1 MYRENKLWQ
10 WAAHIVYIFLT
21 VICIA
26 PFVMLISS
34 SFTDE
39 SVILNSGYSFFPK
52 QFSLEAYQY
61 LFTGGESILRAY
73 GITVFVTLCGTTVGL
88 LMSAMLAYP
97 LSRRDYPARNIIL
110 FLVVITLLFNGGLV
124 PTYLVYTQLFD
135 LKNTIWS
142 LIIPGL
148 LMNGFNVMLIQ
159 TFFRTSIPAE
169 VIESASIDGAG
180 EFRIFWTIVIRLST
194 PVLATVGLFQTLM
207 YWNDWM
213 NGTIYLTDTK
223 LYGIQN
229 VLNRILSDAQFLA
242 SSNFGANTSAI
253 AATSAPLE
261 TVKMAI
267 AVIGVLPVLIAYP
280 FFQKYFVKGIALG
293 AVKG

>member
-1 MYRENKLWQ
+1 MFRENRVWQ
-10 WAAHIVYIFLT
+10 TAAHIIYILLT
-21 VICIA
+21 IACIA
-26 PFVMLISS
+26 PFVLLISS
-34 SFTDE
+34 SLTDE
-39 SVILNSGYSFFPK
+39 AVILKSGYSFFPK
-52 QFSLEAYQY
+52 EFSLDAYRY
-61 LFTGGESILRAY
+61 LLTGGESIARAY
-73 GITVFVTLCGTTVGL
+73 GITVFVTVFGTATGL

-97 LSRRDYPARNIIL
+97 LSRRDYPARNILL

-124 PTYLVYTQLFD
+124 PTYLVYTQLLN
-135 LKNTIWS
+135 LKNTIWA
-142 LIIPGL
+142 LIVPGL

-159 TFFRTSIPAE
+159 TFFRTSIPSA

-180 EFRIFWTIVIRLST
+180 EFRIFWTIVLRLST

-213 NGTIYLTDTK
+213 NGTVYLTNTK

-242 SSNFGANTSAI
+242 SSSFGANSNVLASA
-253 AATSAPLE
+253 SPPLE

-267 AVIGVLPVLIAYP
+267 AVIGVLPVLIVYP
-280 FFQKYFVKGIALG
+280 FCQKYFVKGIALG